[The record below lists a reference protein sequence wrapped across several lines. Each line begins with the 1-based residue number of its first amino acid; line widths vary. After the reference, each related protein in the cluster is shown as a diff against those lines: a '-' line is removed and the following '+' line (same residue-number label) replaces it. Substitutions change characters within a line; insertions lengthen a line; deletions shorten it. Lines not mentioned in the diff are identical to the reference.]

1 MAASISLGTFA
12 VEDFFSARNGKNS
25 PMSRT
30 TNHASPFGR
39 FWSALFKMWSFFV
52 YIFHKQY
59 KTIVEHQTVR
69 YPISPMGC
77 ITAQRLLAVKHKI
90 LVLDLDET
98 LIHSTHDG
106 VIRPNA
112 RTGNRPPDFVLKVL
126 IERHPVSFFVHKRP
140 HVEFFLQTVSQ
151 WYEVVVFTASMEIYG
166 SAVSDKLD
174 GGRNILMRRYFRQ
187 HCTQE
192 AVGYTKDLSSISA
205 DLSSIFII
213 DNSPIAYKGYVH
225 NALPISSW
233 YCDPKDTALLDLLPF
248 LDSMRF
254 VRDVRTVL
262 SRHRNINVPLKS
274 TVKNIE
280 NS

>member
-1 MAASISLGTFA
+1 MSKFGGTSVSFL
-12 VEDFFSARNGKNS
+12 NS
-25 PMSRT
+25 YTFQDLLTPDHSMTRT
-30 TNHASPFGR
+30 HFGSTVRR
-39 FWSALFKMWSFFV
+39 FWSALFKIWSFFL

-59 KTIVEHQTVR
+59 KTLVEHQTVK
-69 YPISPMGC
+69 YPIAPLGL
-77 ITAQRLLAVKHKI
+77 ITSQRLLAVKQKI

-106 VIRPNA
+106 IIRPNT
-112 RTGNRPPDFVLKVL
+112 RTGNRPPDFILKVV

-151 WYEVVVFTASMEIYG
+151 WYQLVIFTASMEIYG

-174 GGRNILMRRYFRQ
+174 AGKHMLDRRYFRQ
-187 HCTQE
+187 HCTQDCS
-192 AVGYTKDLSSISA
+192 GYTKDLSFISA

-225 NALPISSW
+225 NAVPISSW
-233 YCDPKDTALLDLLPF
+233 YCDPRDTALLDLLPL
-248 LDSMRF
+248 LDSLRF

-262 SRHRNINVPLKS
+262 SRH
-274 TVKNIE
+274 KNITSPMKLSSKIME